1 MDTNALKRFAQEAR
15 QNLKKTITSKL
26 KFVLADDSLARRESQ
41 RAVLELE
48 KRLRL
53 QGEERVIEQVAY
65 TWFNRFT
72 ALQFMDMNN
81 YNRIRVV
88 APADGQT
95 RPEILAE
102 ANSGVFDDTIISE
115 NTRQIVTALLDGRS
129 ASNDP
134 ENEAYRHLLVAICN
148 HWHSSMPFMFER
160 IADFT
165 ELLMPDDLLSSSSVL
180 ADLRAVMTAENCA
193 DVEVIGWLYQFYIS
207 EKKDEV
213 FEGLR
218 KNKKVTPE
226 NIPAATQIFTP
237 HWIVKYLVQNSLGRL
252 WMLNRP
258 ESALADQMEYYFSP
272 EEPETDFLK
281 ISSPEEIKVC
291 DPAVGSG
298 HMLTYAFDLLYAIY
312 EEVGYD
318 SMEIPSLI
326 IENNLYGIELDQRA
340 GALAA
345 FALTMKAREKHRRF
359 FSRKIA
365 PNICVLEN
373 ISFEADELR
382 EYVNAVGRD
391 LFTAPLRAT
400 LTQFEE
406 ADNFGSLIQPELQ
419 DVETVR
425 QHLESQDISG
435 NLLLKA
441 THDRVLKV
449 LRQADYLRSK
459 YHVIVANPPYM
470 GRRNMNSSLAMWLEK
485 TFTSSKSDFFSA
497 FFSRIFDLG
506 VPLSQIGLMSPNV
519 WMYISAYKS
528 LRSQI
533 ISEKMITNLFEL
545 PLSAFKAATVQ
556 ICGFTLVNDKPSD
569 KRGAFL
575 RLTGFSGGDTEMSQ
589 YVREAAM
596 TIDVP
601 WRHNAR
607 PKDFSRIAG
616 SPIAYWLG
624 EPIFEFLKEAAAL
637 SEIGDPRMGLATGLN
652 AKYVRAW
659 HEVSVDSIGF
669 NLSSREEALSTGC
682 KWFPYSKGG
691 GFRKWYGNNEHIVD
705 WFNDGRELRTT
716 LHPDGKRIWAHNFNL
731 DKIFRE
737 SVTWSDITSGNLSVR
752 MNEKGFLFDGT
763 GTSAFFESQEDKEFT
778 IALLNTKFAQVFS
791 KALNPTLHFQTGDF
805 RNFPFKRLPKG
816 DMPSTTRNLISVAR
830 VDWDSFESSWDF
842 TALPL
847 LSSDHPGKTLE
858 DSYANLRT
866 HWQSMT
872 DEMKA
877 LEKENNRI
885 FIDAYGLQDELTPEV
900 PDHEITLTCNPAYRY
915 GPKIAPED
923 GEERLL
929 ADTIKEFISYAVGC
943 MFGRY
948 ALEKPGLILAN
959 AGDTIEDY
967 LKQIPEPSFS
977 ADDDNVIPILG
988 SEWFEDDIVGRFRRF
1003 LRSTFGN
1010 EHFEENLCYIE
1021 TAIGRNIRDYFIK
1034 DFYKDH
1040 VQRYKKRPIYWQ
1052 FSSPKG
1058 SFNTLIYMHRY
1069 NRDTVSTILNKYL
1082 REFKAKLTA
1091 ERSAQERVEV
1101 SAASTAGE
1109 KTKALKEIAV
1119 ISATLNELE
1128 EWERDVLYP
1137 LATQRIEIDLD
1148 DGVKAN
1154 YPKFG
1159 KALKTVA
1166 GLS

>member
-15 QNLKKTITSKL
+15 QNLKKVITSKL
-26 KFVLADDSLARRESQ
+26 KFVLADDSLARRENQ

-48 KRLRL
+48 KRLRQ
-53 QGEERVIEQVAY
+53 QGEEQIIEQVAY

-81 YNRIRVV
+81 YNRIRVI

-102 ANSGVFDDTIISE
+102 ANSGVFDGAIISE
-115 NTRQIVTALLDGRS
+115 NTQQIITALLDGRS

-134 ENEAYRHLLVAICN
+134 ENEAYRLLLVAVCN
-148 HWHSSMPFMFER
+148 HLHSSMPFMFER

-226 NIPAATQIFTP
+226 NIPAATQLFTP

-258 ESALADQMEYYFSP
+258 ESALAGQMEYYIAP
-272 EEPETDFLK
+272 EEPEADFLQ
-281 ISSPEEIKVC
+281 ITSPEEIKVC

-312 EEVGYD
+312 EEAGYD
-318 SMEIPSLI
+318 AAEIPSLI
-326 IENNLYGIELDQRA
+326 LQKNLYGIELDPRA

-345 FALTMKAREKHRRF
+345 FALTMKARGRHRRF
-359 FSRKIA
+359 FTRQIA

-373 ISFEADELR
+373 VSFEAEELR
-382 EYVNAVGRD
+382 DYVDAVGRD

-425 QHLESQDISG
+425 RHLEAQDISG
-435 NLLLKA
+435 NLLLKS

-449 LRQADYLRSK
+449 LRQADYLSSK
-459 YHVIVANPPYM
+459 YHIVVANPPYM
-470 GRRNMNSSLAMWLEK
+470 GSKGMNGTLGDYAKMQYPD
-485 TFTSSKSDFFSA
+485 SKSDLFAMFMERNLELTLRFGMMAMINMQSWMFLSSYEKLRGKLLSDATLLSMAHLGERSFDTIGGAVVSTTA
-497 FFSRIFDLG
+497 FVFAKERHKDLKG
-506 VPLSQIGLMSPNV
+506 E
-519 WMYISAYKS
+519 Y
-528 LRSQI
+528 
-533 ISEKMITNLFEL
+533 
-545 PLSAFKAATVQ
+545 
-556 ICGFTLVNDKPSD
+556 
-569 KRGAFL
+569 L
-575 RLTGFSGGDTEMSQ
+575 RLIDG
-589 YVREAAM
+589 RNEAEKAGQFKQA
-596 TIDVP
+596 IQNP
-601 WRHNAR
+601 NCGWFYRASAN
-607 PKDFSRIAG
+607 DFEKILG
-616 SPIAYWLG
+616 NPIAYWVSDK
-624 EPIFEFLKEAAAL
+624 IRNAFEVGKPFK
-637 SEIGDPRMGLATGLN
+637 EIGFPRVGMQTSNNEKFLRL
-652 AKYVRAW
+652 W
-659 HEVSVDSIGF
+659 HEISFAPMSKF
-669 NLSSREEALSTGC
+669 
-682 KWFPYSKGG
+682 FPQNPEWIKYIKGG
-691 GFRKWYGNNEHIVD
+691 PFRRWYGNLDYILHYNKNPRHILSQK
-705 WFNDGRELRTT
+705 NAT
-716 LHPDGKRIWAHNFNL
+716 LLPL
-731 DKIFRE
+731 E
-737 SVTWSDITSGNLSVR
+737 NLS
-752 MNEKGFLFDGT
+752 
-763 GTSAFFESQEDKEFT
+763 
-778 IALLNTKFAQVFS
+778 
-791 KALNPTLHFQTGDF
+791 
-805 RNFPFKRLPKG
+805 LPKG
-816 DMPSTTRNLISVAR
+816 TWTDLTSGKFNARIAPNDSFHDLSGHCFYPASEDLTWLLGFANSKNADAFLSIINSSIHFQVGDIGKLPILPFSKDHVAKN
-830 VDWDSFESSWDF
+830 VCNAVHASKLDWDSYETSWDF
-842 TALPL
+842 TTLPL
-847 LSSDHPGKTLE
+847 LSSDHRGANMSET
-858 DSYANLRT
+858 YANVRT
-866 HWQSMT
+866 EWQSMT
-872 DEMKA
+872 DEMQR
-877 LEKENNRI
+877 LEEENNRI
-885 FIDAYGLQDELTPEV
+885 FIDAYGLKDELTPEV
-900 PDHEITLTCNPAYRY
+900 SINEITLTCNPAYRY
-915 GPKIAPED
+915 GPKVALED
-923 GEERLL
+923 AEDRLQ
-929 ADTIKEFISYAVGC
+929 ADTMKEFISYAVGC

-959 AGDTIEDY
+959 AGETLEDY
-967 LKQIPEPSFS
+967 LRQIPEPSFL
-977 ADDDNVIPILG
+977 ADDDNVIPILD
-988 SEWFEDDIVGRFRRF
+988 SEWFDDDIVGRFRRF
-1003 LRSTFGN
+1003 LRVTFGD
-1010 EHFEENLCYIE
+1010 EHFEENLRYIE
-1021 TAIGRNIRDYFIK
+1021 TAIGRNIRDYFTK

-1058 SFNTLIYMHRY
+1058 SFNVLIYIHRY
-1069 NRDTVSTILNKYL
+1069 NRDTVSTILNNYL

-1091 ERSAQERVEV
+1091 ERSAQERIEI
-1101 SAASTAGE
+1101 SGASTAGE
-1109 KTKALKEIAV
+1109 KTKALKEIVA
-1119 ISATLNELE
+1119 ISAILTELE
-1128 EWERDVLYP
+1128 EWEREVLFP

>member
-102 ANSGVFDDTIISE
+102 ANSGVFDNAIISE
-115 NTRQIVTALLDGRS
+115 NTQQIITALLDGRS

-134 ENEAYRHLLVAICN
+134 ENEAYRHLLVAVCN

-165 ELLMPDDLLSSSSVL
+165 ELLIPEDLLSSSSVL

-193 DVEVIGWLYQFYIS
+193 DVEAIGWLYQFYIS

-218 KNKKVTPE
+218 KNKKVIPE
-226 NIPAATQIFTP
+226 NIPAATQLFTP

-258 ESALADQMEYYFSP
+258 ESALADKMEYYIAP
-272 EEPETDFLK
+272 EEPEPDFLQ
-281 ISSPEEIKVC
+281 ITSPEEIKVC

-318 SMEIPSLI
+318 STEIPSLI
-326 IENNLYGIELDQRA
+326 LENNLYGIELDQRA

-345 FALTMKAREKHRRF
+345 FALTMKARSKHPRF
-359 FSRKIA
+359 FSRKIV

-373 ISFEADELR
+373 ISFETEELR
-382 EYVNAVGRD
+382 EYVNAVGCD

-425 QHLESQDISG
+425 RHLESKDITS
-435 NLLLKA
+435 NLLLKS

-449 LRQADYLRSK
+449 LRQADYLSSK
-459 YHVIVANPPYM
+459 YHVVVANPPYM
-470 GRRNMNSSLAMWLEK
+470 GGKGMNGRLGAWIKEK
-485 TFTSSKSDFFSA
+485 YPDVKSDLFSA
-497 FFSRIFDLG
+497 FIVRNTYLAVKGGQLG
-506 VPLSQIGLMSPNV
+506 FMTPFV
-519 WMYISAYKS
+519 WMFISSYEK
-528 LRSQI
+528 LRFFLLKQ
-533 ISEKMITNLFEL
+533 KTITNLIQLEYSGFDG
-545 PLSAFKAATVQ
+545 ATVP
-556 ICGFTLVNDKPSD
+556 ICTFTIENKHRPDLRGGYIRLSD
-569 KRGAFL
+569 FRGAKNQAPKTL
-575 RLTGFSGGDTEMSQ
+575 
-589 YVREAAM
+589 EA
-596 TIDVP
+596 IQ
-601 WRHNAR
+601 N
-607 PKDFSRIAG
+607 PKCGWFYRASANDFEKIPGR
-616 SPIAYWLG
+616 PIAYWMSGLSLQAFSKGMTLG
-624 EPIFEFLKEAAAL
+624 KRNPAKQGFKTGNNDRFL
-637 SEIGDPRMGLATGLN
+637 R
-652 AKYVRAW
+652 VW
-659 HEVSVDSIGF
+659 FEVSANKASFAEKIDP
-669 NLSSREEALSTGC
+669 EK
-682 KWFPYSKGG
+682 KWFPCVKGG
-691 GFRKWYGNNEHIVD
+691 EFRRWYGNYELLVNWEKNGEEIKNYRD
-705 WFNDGRELRTT
+705 ETGKQLSRPQNLNSMFKIGATWSSLTSGRFSARALYSNFCFESKGSALTVSGELEQHTI
-716 LHPDGKRIWAHNFNL
+716 LGFMNS
-731 DKIFRE
+731 KIF
-737 SVTWSDITSGNLSVR
+737 D
-752 MNEKGFLFDGT
+752 
-763 GTSAFFESQEDKEFT
+763 
-778 IALLNTKFAQVFS
+778 LLISSLA
-791 KALNPTLHFQTGDF
+791 PTLDYSEGAINKVPLIEPKFNKAIIPELLESA
-805 RNFPFKRLPKG
+805 RN
-816 DMPSTTRNLISVAR
+816 
-830 VDWDSFESSWDF
+830 DWNDLETSWDF
-842 TALPL
+842 GSLPI
-847 LSSDHPGKTLE
+847 LSPDHRGANIAET
-858 DSYANLRT
+858 YAKLRT

-872 DEMKA
+872 DYVQR
-877 LEKENNRI
+877 LEEENNEV
-885 FIDAYGLQDELTPEV
+885 FIDAYGLQSELTPEV
-900 PDHEITLTCNPAYRY
+900 SVNKITLTCNPHYRY
-915 GPKIAPED
+915 RENITD
-923 GEERLL
+923 EEREARLL
-929 ADTIKEFISYAVGC
+929 SDTIAEFLSYAVGC

-959 AGDTIEDY
+959 AKGTLEDY
-967 LKQIPEPSFS
+967 FRQIPEPSFL
-977 ADDDNVIPILG
+977 ADDDNVIPILD
-988 SEWFEDDIVGRFRRF
+988 SEWFDDDIVGRFRRF
-1003 LRSTFGN
+1003 LRVTFGD
-1010 EHFEENLCYIE
+1010 EHFEENLRYIE
-1021 TAIGRNIRDYFIK
+1021 TAIGRSIRNYFVK
-1034 DFYKDH
+1034 DFYKEH

-1058 SFNTLIYMHRY
+1058 SFNALIYMHRY
-1069 NRDTVSTILNKYL
+1069 NRDTVSTILNNYL

-1091 ERSAQERVEV
+1091 ERSAQERVEI
-1101 SAASTAGE
+1101 SGASTAGE
-1109 KTKALKEIAV
+1109 KTKALKEIVA
-1119 ISATLNELE
+1119 ISAILTELE

-1159 KALKTVA
+1159 NALKTVA

>member
-1 MDTNALKRFAQEAR
+1 MDTTALKRFAQETR
-15 QNLKKTITSKL
+15 QNLKKIITSKL

-129 ASNDP
+129 ASNDA
-134 ENEAYRHLLVAICN
+134 ENEAYRHLLVAVCN
-148 HWHSSMPFMFER
+148 YWHSAMPFMFER

-180 ADLRAVMTAENCA
+180 ADLRAAMTAENCA

-226 NIPAATQIFTP
+226 NIPAATQLFTP

-258 ESALADQMEYYFSP
+258 ESSLADQMEYYIAP

-318 SMEIPSLI
+318 STEIPSAIL
-326 IENNLYGIELDQRA
+326 ENNLYGIELDQRA

-345 FALTMKAREKHRRF
+345 FALTMKARGKHRRF

-373 ISFEADELR
+373 ISFETEELR

-419 DVETVR
+419 DIETTL
-425 QHLESQDISG
+425 QHLESQDISS
-435 NLLLKA
+435 NLLLKS

-449 LRQADYLRSK
+449 LRQADYLSSK
-459 YHVIVANPPYM
+459 YHVVVANPPYM
-470 GRRNMNSSLAMWLEK
+470 GSKGMNGRLSVFARDYFPDSKADLFAMFMERTL
-485 TFTSSKSDFFSA
+485 
-497 FFSRIFDLG
+497 IL
-506 VPLSQIGLMSPNV
+506 
-519 WMYISAYKS
+519 
-528 LRSQI
+528 
-533 ISEKMITNLFEL
+533 
-545 PLSAFKAATVQ
+545 TVQ
-556 ICGFTLVNDKPSD
+556 KGIMAMINMQSWMFLSSFEELRRKLLTQFTLLSMAHLGERSFDSIGGSVVSTTAFTIENFNRPNFDGD
-569 KRGAFL
+569 FL
-575 RLTGFSGGDTEMSQ
+575 RL
-589 YVREAAM
+589 V
-596 TIDVP
+596 
-601 WRHNAR
+601 N
-607 PKDFSRIAG
+607 
-616 SPIAYWLG
+616 
-624 EPIFEFLKEAAAL
+624 
-637 SEIGDPRMGLATGLN
+637 
-652 AKYVRAW
+652 
-659 HEVSVDSIGF
+659 
-669 NLSSREEALSTGC
+669 
-682 KWFPYSKGG
+682 
-691 GFRKWYGNNEHIVD
+691 GNNESEKAKMAIQAKSNVDCGWFHRASIVD
-705 WFNDGRELRTT
+705 FSKIPGNPISYWVTSLARSAFSKNPSLGQIGAPKQGSTIGDNERFLRFWFEVSSNEKKWEPAIKGGDFRRWFGNNLRYINWANNGQDVKSTGRATIRNSSFLFKE
-716 LHPDGKRIWAHNFNL
+716 GI
-731 DKIFRE
+731 E
-737 SVTWSDITSGNLSVR
+737 WSRITSATPSFRYLPNGFFHESASGVAFPAEKDIWSVLGLLNSNATR
-752 MNEKGFLFDGT
+752 HLLGFLNPTMTFQSGDIARLPYVAIDCQVEVLK
-763 GTSAFFESQEDKEFT
+763 SIRISQED
-778 IALLNTKFAQVFS
+778 
-791 KALNPTLHFQTGDF
+791 
-805 RNFPFKRLPKG
+805 
-816 DMPSTTRNLISVAR
+816 
-830 VDWDSFESSWDF
+830 WDAYETSWDF
-842 TALPL
+842 NTLQL
-847 LSSDHPGKTLE
+847 LSPNYRGETLAN
-858 DSYANLRT
+858 SYAALRA
-866 HWQSMT
+866 HWQSIAK
-872 DEMKA
+872 EMHL
-877 LEKENNRI
+877 LEEENNRI
-885 FIDAYGLQDELTPEV
+885 FINAYRLQDELTPEV
-900 PDHEITLTCNPAYRY
+900 PLHEITLTCNPAYRY
-915 GPKIAPED
+915 GPKVAPED
-923 GEERLL
+923 AENRLQ
-929 ADTIKEFISYAVGC
+929 ADTMKEFISYAVGC

-959 AGDTIEDY
+959 AGETLEDY
-967 LKQIPEPSFS
+967 LRQIPEPSFL
-977 ADDDNVIPILG
+977 ADDDNVIPILE

-1003 LRSTFGN
+1003 LRTTFGN
-1010 EHFEENLCYIE
+1010 ENFEENLRYIE
-1021 TAIGRNIRDYFIK
+1021 TAIGRDIRDYFIK

-1058 SFNTLIYMHRY
+1058 SFNALIYMHRY
-1069 NRDTVSTILNKYL
+1069 NRNTVSTILNNYL

-1091 ERSAQERVEV
+1091 ERSAQERVEI
-1101 SAASTAGE
+1101 SGASTAGE
-1109 KTKALKEIAV
+1109 KTKALKEIVA
-1119 ISATLNELE
+1119 ISAILTELE
-1128 EWERDVLYP
+1128 EWEREVLFP

-1159 KALKTVA
+1159 KALKTVS